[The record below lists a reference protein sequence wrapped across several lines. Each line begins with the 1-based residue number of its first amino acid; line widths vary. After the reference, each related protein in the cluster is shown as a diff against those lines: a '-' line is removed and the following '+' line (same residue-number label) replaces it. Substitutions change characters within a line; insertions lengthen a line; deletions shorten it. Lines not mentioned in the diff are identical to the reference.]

1 MVCVRA
7 ARRCLLV
14 SRHMAPTASSAHVP
28 ALPVVS
34 SLLLV
39 IASACYLIWRRR
51 SGRESTLFGGVAT
64 ARPARVT
71 DTAAG
76 TALLPFL
83 APSESA
89 DDVAAAEHE
98 RAEEAELLTEQLS
111 RNRAYLG
118 DAGQARVEGACVVV
132 LGVGGVGSHVAQL
145 LGRTGVRR
153 LRLIDPGRVTER
165 SLESHA
171 VATRADLGAHKGAVL
186 RSVLSRVLPACCVE
200 VVTEQITQENAA
212 ALLFGAAAVGGGSSH
227 GGGEGGG
234 ASADGSVCNGS
245 RAASC
250 GVDMVVAC
258 LPSAPGEPSHTLAAA
273 LAACLAAR
281 VRCVPVVYA
290 SDEPPAA
297 VVRQRFSSLHDVCG
311 SVAARRLV
319 SHTRRLVPH
328 APPMAAASL
337 LAVHAGETSSIR
349 THRPGAPTA
358 TELAACTGKCTDGS
372 AGIARTDGARAASS
386 MRHGKSSLTDADGT
400 GSKADGS
407 GSGNAGGSARF
418 DASSLSLRGAL
429 RAGMGHAAASACLC
443 ELAGCALTPSV
454 GLFTKTNREDAHKA
468 LLRREREVFGATTPP
483 DVWPEDLEYLATEVW
498 GGVCVA
504 SGGCIGGGGAALVF
518 TRWDRTCPAAVDN
531 LVLLTKQEAEK
542 HDQASDPMARWE
554 PELAAAVGRA
564 LEQAGNERSAWATS
578 P

>member
-1 MVCVRA
+1 MASLRVAGEFIDYPVVEK
-7 ARRCLLV
+7 ARRVL
-14 SRHMAPTASSAHVP
+14 
-28 ALPVVS
+28 
-34 SLLLV
+34 
-39 IASACYLIWRRR
+39 
-51 SGRESTLFGGVAT
+51 
-64 ARPARVT
+64 
-71 DTAAG
+71 
-76 TALLPFL
+76 
-83 APSESA
+83 
-89 DDVAAAEHE
+89 AAAEHE

-297 VVRQRFSSLHDVCG
+297 VVRQRFRSLHDVCG

-429 RAGMGHAAASACLC
+429 RAGMGHAAASAVQRSCSH
-443 ELAGCALTPSV
+443 AGTALVRPPSTTSCCSPSKRLRSTIRPQTPWPDGSRSLPPRWAARSSRR
-454 GLFTKTNREDAHKA
+454 GTSAARGPRRHDDHTSQRGT
-468 LLRREREVFGATTPP
+468 RERARGYEV
-483 DVWPEDLEYLATEVW
+483 
-498 GGVCVA
+498 
-504 SGGCIGGGGAALVF
+504 GGGGLCESGAARVPSVLGMLGAE
-518 TRWDRTCPAAVDN
+518 RPQSDAQNARSDR
-531 LVLLTKQEAEK
+531 
-542 HDQASDPMARWE
+542 
-554 PELAAAVGRA
+554 GRPI
-564 LEQAGNERSAWATS
+564 GVS
-578 P
+578 

>member
-1 MVCVRA
+1 
-7 ARRCLLV
+7 
-14 SRHMAPTASSAHVP
+14 MAPTASSAHAP
-28 ALPVVS
+28 ALPMAS

-39 IASACYLIWRRR
+39 TASACYLIWRRR
-51 SGRESTLFGGVAT
+51 NGRESTLFGGAAT
-64 ARPARVT
+64 ARAARVP

-89 DDVAAAEHE
+89 DDAAAADHE

-118 DAGQARVEGACVVV
+118 DAGQARVEGARVVV

-171 VATRADLGAHKGAVL
+171 VATRTDLGALKGAVL

-200 VVTEQITQENAA
+200 VVAERITPENAA
-212 ALLFGAAAVGGGSSH
+212 ALLFGGGAVGGGSSH

-234 ASADGSVCNGS
+234 AGADGSDGAGS
-245 RAASC
+245 RAASY

-258 LPSAPGEPSHTLAAA
+258 LPSAPGEPSHTLAAC

-290 SDEPPAA
+290 SDEPPAE

-311 SVAARRLV
+311 SIAARRLV
-319 SHTRRLVPH
+319 SQTRRLVPH

-358 TELAACTGKCTDGS
+358 AELAVWTGGS
-372 AGIARTDGARAASS
+372 AGVAITDGARAASR
-386 MRHGKSSLTDADGT
+386 MRRGSISLTDAEGT
-400 GSKADGS
+400 GSRAEG
-407 GSGNAGGSARF
+407 GGSDNAR
-418 DASSLSLRGAL
+418 DSARLDPSSLSMRGAL

-483 DVWPEDLEYLATEVW
+483 DVWPEDLEYLVTEVW

-518 TRWDRTCPAAVDN
+518 TRWDRTRPAAVDN
-531 LVLLTKQEAEK
+531 LVLLTKQEAEE
-542 HDQASDPMARWE
+542 HDRASDPMARWE

-564 LEQAGNERSAWATS
+564 LKQAGSERSAWATA
-578 P
+578 PC